1 ELHVQALDVEPGSAY
16 IAFEVTDSGIG
27 IPLDK
32 QQHIFDAF
40 IQADSSTTRRY
51 GGTGLGLSIAKQL
64 CEMMGGAIELSS
76 EPGRGSNFRFT
87 ARFGRQ
93 KEADRPAEAAS
104 PFRGMPVLVGEGNA
118 V

>member
-1 ELHVQALDVEPGSAY
+1 MLQQSPSV

-76 EPGRGSNFRFT
+76 EPGRGSRFVIDLPVIRR
-87 ARFGRQ
+87 ARNER
-93 KEADRPAEAAS
+93 
-104 PFRGMPVLVGEGNA
+104 
-118 V
+118 